1 MLKIAAIVLVGLPVA
16 ILSSLLALVLATG
29 LLVVDVK
36 EGGPGGH
43 RIVVPVPLL
52 AAQAALAFVPEDKL
66 RLNMPEEAA
75 RHLPVAREVLEAL
88 AAAPDGELV
97 RVEQPGE
104 RVLVE
109 KRGDLLHVSVHDGD
123 GEDVEVNIPIRAA
136 LDVLPR
142 AGERLEPARAV
153 AALRSLSRTALVD
166 VRDGDDHVSVRVY

>member
-16 ILSSLLALVLATG
+16 ILSTLLALVLATG
-29 LLVVDVK
+29 LLVVDVQ
-36 EGGPGGH
+36 EGGPNGH

-52 AAQAALAFVPEDKL
+52 AAQAALAFVPDDEL
-66 RLNMPEEAA
+66 RFEMPEEAA

-97 RVEQPGE
+97 RVEERDE

-109 KRGDLLHVSVHDGD
+109 KKGDLLHVSVHGKK

-136 LDVLPR
+136 LEALPKHGR
-142 AGERLEPARAV
+142 IDPGAAV
-153 AALRSLSRTALVD
+153 AALRSLSKTSLVD
-166 VRDGDDHVSVRVY
+166 VRDGDDHVRVRVY